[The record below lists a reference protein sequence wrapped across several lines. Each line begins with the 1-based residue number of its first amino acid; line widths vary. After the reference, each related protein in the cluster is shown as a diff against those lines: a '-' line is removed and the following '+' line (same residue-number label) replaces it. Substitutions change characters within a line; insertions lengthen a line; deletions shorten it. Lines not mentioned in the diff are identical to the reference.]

1 MEGGALDKACN
12 ELQALVSG
20 LKPPKQLSK
29 DVGESHT
36 AHRLI
41 SCCQTSCC
49 SILDLSVCTGHVST
63 ALVQAFF
70 ELVHLYPVSSDH
82 MHNTSTRFCCY
93 GSTTSGYVCLE
104 CAMQARHLAAGVTHC
119 ICLSQ
124 HDSLV
129 CCYGLRVKG
138 FSHLGT

>member
-29 DVGESHT
+29 DVGESDT

-41 SCCQTSCC
+41 CCCQTSCC

-63 ALVQAFF
+63 ALVQVFF

-82 MHNTSTRFCCY
+82 MHNTSTR
-93 GSTTSGYVCLE
+93 SAV
-104 CAMQARHLAAGVTHC
+104 MAA
-119 ICLSQ
+119 Q
-124 HDSLV
+124 
-129 CCYGLRVKG
+129 R
-138 FSHLGT
+138 LGMYALNAQCRQGTWLQV